1 MRSKVRNPHERG
13 KRTTPAEREWLLSFG
28 IRLRNRALQLELKGA
43 EVARAA
49 GLEPKTYNT
58 YVNGRSMPTPLV
70 LARIAGA
77 LHLTVDELLK
87 SEPVVSD
94 HDPETAR
101 ALHRF
106 NSIFYELSA
115 DQIEFLG
122 DVATVSKSRAFRKRQ
137 TQNQNRE
144 RSPLARLA
152 IAYEELLPAIIRGY
166 SPLNVETALIQ
177 RDDNHDWLQIELLFK
192 RGTDL
197 SKMIDALKKLASER
211 MNASSDDLKVRAA
224 APEPRGVPLVI
235 DLRLGLTAPPP
246 R

>member
-1 MRSKVRNPHERG
+1 MRSKVGKPHEGG
-13 KRTTPAEREWLLSFG
+13 KRTTPAEREWLIGFGLRLS
-28 IRLRNRALQLELKGA
+28 NRALQLGLKGA
-43 EVARAA
+43 DVARAA

-77 LHLTVDELLK
+77 LHSTVDELLNL
-87 SEPVVSD
+87 EPVVFD

-106 NSIFYELSA
+106 KSIFWELSA

-122 DVATVSKSRAFRKRQ
+122 DVAAVSKSRAFRERR
-137 TQNQNRE
+137 TQDTA

-152 IAYEELLPAIIRGY
+152 LAHEQLLPAIIRIHA
-166 SPLNVETALIQ
+166 PLEIETWLLH
-177 RDDNHDWLQIELLFK
+177 RSDDHDWLRVGLLFK
-192 RGTDL
+192 QGTDV
-197 SKMIDALKKLASER
+197 SNKIRALGELAAKR
-211 MNASSDDLKVRAA
+211 MNAPSHEIEVTRGSSESLSHEV
-224 APEPRGVPLVI
+224 EILL
-235 DLRLGLTAPPP
+235 DLRLGPTIVP